1 MILAVGLS
9 PAWQQI
15 VVLDGFRVGEV
26 NRAREVRWCA
36 SGKVLNVALAAHRLG
51 LPCRAVSIS
60 AGDAGSLLRKDFI
73 RQGVPCEWVETAGN
87 TRVCTTVLDT
97 SRQITTELVE
107 NATAITAADLDR
119 FRAAFR
125 TALPAASFVV
135 FAGSLPAGV
144 PQGFVAELL
153 AQVRVPSLVDAQG
166 PVLQLALLHRPTVVK
181 PNREELANTL
191 KRPLETDADLLDAMR
206 EVCSSGPAWVVVSA
220 GGGVLWAVSK
230 TAAFRVTPPSVPVVN
245 PIGSGDCLAAG
256 IACGLSQGQPFA
268 DSLRLGV
275 AAASENVR
283 HLMPAAFDRAAVDAL
298 KEQVRVEAV

>member
-15 VVLDGFRVGEV
+15 VVLDEFRVGEV

-51 LPCRAVSIS
+51 LPCRALSIS
-60 AGDAGSLLRKDFI
+60 AGDAGTLLRNDFI
-73 RQGVPCEWVETAGN
+73 RQGVPCDWVETAGN
-87 TRVCTTVLDT
+87 TRVCTTILDT
-97 SRQITTELVE
+97 RRQVTTELVE
-107 NATAITAADLDR
+107 NATAITATDLDQ
-119 FRAAFR
+119 FHAAFR
-125 TALPAASFVV
+125 TALPAATFVV

-144 PQGFVAELL
+144 PPGFVAELL
-153 AQVRVPSLVDAQG
+153 AEAKVPSLVDAQG
-166 PVLQLALLHRPTVVK
+166 PVLQMAQAHRPTVVK

-191 KRPLETDADLLDAMR
+191 KRPLETDADLLGAMR
-206 EVCSSGPAWVVVSA
+206 EVCSSGPEWVVVSA

-230 TAAFRVTPPSVPVVN
+230 TAAFRVEPPSVPVVN

-256 IACGLSQGQPFA
+256 IACGLAQGQSFA

-283 HLMPAAFDRAAVDAL
+283 HLMPAAINRAAVDAL
-298 KEQVRVEAV
+298 MEQVRVDTV